1 LELADSLST
10 PQTKESLVA
19 DVRNDQ
25 STLSSNGWSA
35 LIDAI
40 NALHGVDAAAPAY
53 RDFVAVHVRAMN
65 PLDFE
70 GMSWGVHTMGRM
82 MIGRNFLA
90 WHRQYLRQLERRLQQ
105 VDAAVTIPY
114 WDWMKDREIPA
125 PLNEPALLQSWSVTR
140 QWDASQLPV
149 EADLQAVNAQTIFT
163 PFQRRLEQVH
173 GFVHEA
179 VGGTMAGSSS
189 PADPLFFL
197 HHANI
202 DRLWSLWQSAH
213 AEADPPNTSETLEPA
228 PLFGVTVASVLGLSS
243 LGYSYA

>member
-1 LELADSLST
+1 M
-10 PQTKESLVA
+10 A

-25 STLSSNGWSA
+25 STLSPADWGA
-35 LIDAI
+35 LINAI
-40 NALHGVDAAAPAY
+40 NALHGVAAAAPAY

-114 WDWMKDREIPA
+114 WDWMKDRGIPA
-125 PLNEPALLQSWSVTR
+125 PLEEPALLQSWSITR
-140 QWDASQLPV
+140 HWDASQLPV
-149 EADLQAVNAQTIFT
+149 EADLQAVNAQTEFT

-173 GFVHEA
+173 GYVHEA
-179 VGGTMAGSSS
+179 VGGTMAGASS

-213 AEADPPNTSETLEPA
+213 APADPPNTSETLEPA
-228 PLFGVTVASVLGLSS
+228 PLFGITVASVLSVSS

>member
-1 LELADSLST
+1 M
-10 PQTKESLVA
+10 A

-25 STLSSNGWSA
+25 STLSSTDWSA

-40 NALHGVDAAAPAY
+40 NASHGVAAAAPAY
-53 RDFVAVHVRAMN
+53 RDFVGVHVRAMN

-105 VDAAVTIPY
+105 VDAGVTIPY
-114 WDWMKDREIPA
+114 WDWMKDRGIPA

-213 AEADPPNTSETLEPA
+213 AGATPPNTSETLEPA
-228 PLFGVTVASVLGLSS
+228 PLFGVTVASILSLSS
-243 LGYSYA
+243 LGYGYA